1 MVKLNKPTY
10 TGVDT
15 FPSIPSTPPV
25 FPDSNEDLPKLS
37 PSDLVEEQDSLR
49 KIKSYMKSRYGVG
62 EFDDATDKEV
72 VDKFVNKMRRFRS
85 GQSVVT
91 LGETTWLSRAS
102 EEDRMI
108 AANAYNTF
116 DRLGNVFG
124 DQNTFLEKIPSQQ
137 K

>member
-1 MVKLNKPTY
+1 MY

-37 PSDLVEEQDSLR
+37 PSDLVEDQDSLR

-91 LGETTWLSRAS
+91 LGETTWLS
-102 EEDRMI
+102 
-108 AANAYNTF
+108 
-116 DRLGNVFG
+116 
-124 DQNTFLEKIPSQQ
+124 
-137 K
+137 